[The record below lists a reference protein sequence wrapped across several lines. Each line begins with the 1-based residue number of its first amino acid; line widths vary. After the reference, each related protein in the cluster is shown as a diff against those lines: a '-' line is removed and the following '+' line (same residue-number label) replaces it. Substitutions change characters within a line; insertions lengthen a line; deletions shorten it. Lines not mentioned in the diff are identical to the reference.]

1 MPRRAHRWPRVL
13 GRARLRDD
21 GGDRRVAHG
30 SVLCPPHA
38 AFYPLIIG
46 NGALAGLAWV
56 CCIKACQ
63 LVTGAE
69 VGLILLADMPLVPFW
84 VYLGLGEVP
93 SPFTIGG
100 GLTVW
105 ATLGVHG
112 WLDYRAGREAE
123 RRDGAARRLEES
135 HLEGGKRTAVSI
147 EKV

>member
-1 MPRRAHRWPRVL
+1 MN
-13 GRARLRDD
+13 
-21 GGDRRVAHG
+21 
-30 SVLCPPHA
+30 
-38 AFYPLIIG
+38 YPVNNHYTKIT
-46 NGALAGLAWV
+46 A
-56 CCIKACQ
+56 KSRQ

-135 HLEGGKRTAVSI
+135 HLEGGKRSSLSI
-147 EKV
+147 EKM